1 MNIVMVS
8 SLQVARV
15 KESIVE
21 LKAITTQES
30 NTILAV
36 ILTKETCLM
45 ISA

>member
-30 NTILAV
+30 YIIVAA
-36 ILTKETCLM
+36 ILTKGTC
-45 ISA
+45 